1 MLRFIILMLL
11 TSCVF
16 ANDNLSD
23 EKIISQVQ
31 EFAKD
36 INNSLPINPTFK
48 QTEQAQEK
56 QKGAQLIVFIS
67 TSMPE
72 KSIKQWAQQADI
84 LGAELV
90 IRGFVNNSFKE
101 TVVLARNLFTSDKI
115 GGFNIDPLKF
125 KQYSVEVVPTV
136 ILDVSGAIDVV
147 QGDIG
152 LIESLQLIQA
162 KGTNSKDAQ
171 NYLSKI

>member
-1 MLRFIILMLL
+1 MLL
-11 TSCVF
+11 SAGVF
-16 ANDNLSD
+16 ASDNLSND
-23 EKIISQVQ
+23 KILLQVQ

-36 INNSLPINPTFK
+36 INTSLPINPVFK
-48 QTEQAQEK
+48 QVEQAQEK

-67 TSMPE
+67 TSMPP
-72 KSIKQWAQQADI
+72 KSIKQWAKQADV

-101 TVVLARNLFTSDKI
+101 TVALARNLFEEDKV

-152 LIESLQLIQA
+152 LIEALELIQA

>member
-1 MLRFIILMLL
+1 MLL
-11 TSCVF
+11 SSSVF
-16 ANDNLSD
+16 ASGNSD
-23 EKIISQVQ
+23 EKILLQVQ

-36 INNSLPINPTFK
+36 INAGLPINPLFK
-48 QTEQAQEK
+48 QVEQVQEK

-67 TSMPE
+67 TSMPP
-72 KSIKQWAQQADI
+72 KSIKQWAAQADI

-101 TVVLARNLFTSDKI
+101 TVALARNLFEEDKV